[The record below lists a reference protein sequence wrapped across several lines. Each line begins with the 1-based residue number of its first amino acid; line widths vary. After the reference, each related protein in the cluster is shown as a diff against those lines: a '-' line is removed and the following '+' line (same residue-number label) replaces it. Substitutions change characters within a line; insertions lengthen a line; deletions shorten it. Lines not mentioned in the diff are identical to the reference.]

1 MIANP
6 NQLYFSPEDY
16 LAGERQSP
24 IKHEYRRGKIYA
36 RVGVS
41 LPHVIIAGNLGA
53 LLGNHLLDN
62 DCLVLPLNI
71 KVRLE
76 EANCYY
82 YPDVVVTCD
91 ERDLSSNEDFI
102 LYPSLIIEILSPST
116 AKFDRGGK
124 FTDYQTATSL
134 QEYVLVSQS
143 EMSIECFRKNEQG
156 IWISQTY
163 SGGEKVNFASLDFNY
178 QIELIYQK
186 VPGIEVRRKK

>member
-1 MIANP
+1 MVV
-6 NQLYFSPEDY
+6 NQNQFYVSPEDY

-41 LPHVIIAGNLGA
+41 LPHVIIASNLGA
-53 LLGNHLLDN
+53 LLGNYLLDN
-62 DCLVLPLNI
+62 DCLVLNSDI
-71 KVRLE
+71 KIRLE

-82 YPDVVVTCD
+82 YPDLVVTYD
-91 ERDLSSNEDFI
+91 EWDLSSNEDFI
-102 LYPSLIIEILSPST
+102 LYPFLIIEILSPST
-116 AKFDRGGK
+116 ANFDRGDK
-124 FTDYQTATSL
+124 FADYQTATSL

-163 SGGEKVNFASLDFNY
+163 SGGEEVNFASVDFNC
-178 QIELIYQK
+178 QIELIYRK
-186 VPGIEVRRKK
+186 VHGIEFING

>member
-1 MIANP
+1 MIANQ
-6 NQLYFSPEDY
+6 NQFYVSPEDY
-16 LAGERQSP
+16 LAGEQQSP
-24 IKHEYRRGKIYA
+24 IKHEYRQGQIYA
-36 RVGVS
+36 MVGAKK
-41 LPHVIIAGNLGA
+41 PHILIASNLVTE
-53 LLGNHLLDN
+53 LNIHLRDN
-62 DCLVLPLNI
+62 DCFVLPLDI

-82 YPDVVVTCD
+82 YPDIAVTCD
-91 ERDLSSNEDFI
+91 ERDLSSPEDFI
-102 LYPSLIIEILSPST
+102 LYPFLIIEILSPST

-143 EMSIECFRKNEQG
+143 EMRVECFRKNEQG

-163 SGGEKVNFASLDFNY
+163 SRGEKVNFASVNFNC

-186 VPGIEVRRKK
+186 VPGIAKIDKD

>member
-1 MIANP
+1 M
-6 NQLYFSPEDY
+6 
-16 LAGERQSP
+16 
-24 IKHEYRRGKIYA
+24 
-36 RVGVS
+36 
-41 LPHVIIAGNLGA
+41 
-53 LLGNHLLDN
+53 
-62 DCLVLPLNI
+62 

-91 ERDLSSNEDFI
+91 QRDLSSTEDFI

-134 QEYVLVSQS
+134 QEYVLINQS

-156 IWISQTY
+156 IWIYQTY
-163 SGGEKVNFASLDFNY
+163 KRGEKVDFASVDLNCE
-178 QIELIYQK
+178 IELIYQK
-186 VPGIEVRRKK
+186 VSGI

>member
-1 MIANP
+1 MIANQ
-6 NQLYFSPEDY
+6 NQFYVSPEDY

-24 IKHEYRRGKIYA
+24 IKHEYRQGQIYA
-36 RVGVS
+36 MVGAKK
-41 LPHVIIAGNLGA
+41 PHVIIASNLGR

-62 DCLVLPLNI
+62 DCIVLTSDI

-91 ERDLSSNEDFI
+91 ERDLSSTEDFI
-102 LYPSLIIEILSPST
+102 LDPSLIIEILSPST

-134 QEYVLVSQS
+134 QEYVLVNQS

-163 SGGEKVNFASLDFNY
+163 SRGETVNFASVDFNCK
-178 QIELIYQK
+178 IELIYQK
-186 VPGIEVRRKK
+186 VPGIAKIDKD

>member
-6 NQLYFSPEDY
+6 NQFYFSPEDY
-16 LAGERQSP
+16 LAGERESP
-24 IKHEYRRGKIYA
+24 IKHEYRQGQIYA
-36 RVGVS
+36 MVGAKK
-41 LPHVIIAGNLGA
+41 PHIVIASNLVR

-62 DCLVLPLNI
+62 DCIVLPSDM

-91 ERDLSSNEDFI
+91 QWDLSSPEDFI

-124 FTDYQTATSL
+124 FADYKTATSL
-134 QEYVLVSQS
+134 QEYVLVNQS

-163 SGGEKVNFASLDFNY
+163 KRGEKVNFTSVNFNCE
-178 QIELIYQK
+178 IELIYRK
-186 VPGIEVRRKK
+186 VPGIEFING

>member
-1 MIANP
+1 MK
-6 NQLYFSPEDY
+6 Y
-16 LAGERQSP
+16 
-24 IKHEYRRGKIYA
+24 EYRRGQIYA

-41 LPHVIIAGNLGA
+41 LPHVVIASNLVR

-62 DCLVLPLNI
+62 DCIVLPSDM

-91 ERDLSSNEDFI
+91 QRDLSSTEDFI

-134 QEYVLVSQS
+134 QEYVLINQS

-156 IWISQTY
+156 IWIYQTY
-163 SGGEKVNFASLDFNY
+163 KRGEKVDFASVDLNCE
-178 QIELIYQK
+178 IELIYQK
-186 VPGIEVRRKK
+186 VSGI

>member
-6 NQLYFSPEDY
+6 NQFYVSPEDY
-16 LAGERQSP
+16 LAGEQQSP
-24 IKHEYRRGKIYA
+24 IKHEYRQGKIYA
-36 RVGVS
+36 MVGAKKS
-41 LPHVIIAGNLGA
+41 HAIIANNLGTE
-53 LLGNHLLDN
+53 LNIHLRNN
-62 DCLVLPLNI
+62 DCIVVTSDI

-116 AKFDRGGK
+116 AKFDRGAK

-163 SGGEKVNFASLDFNY
+163 KKGKKVNFASVDFNCE
-178 QIELIYQK
+178 IELIYRK
-186 VPGIEVRRKK
+186 VPGI

>member
-1 MIANP
+1 MIANQ
-6 NQLYFSPEDY
+6 NQFYVSPEDY

-24 IKHEYRRGKIYA
+24 IKHEYRQGQIYA
-36 RVGVS
+36 MVGAKK
-41 LPHVIIAGNLGA
+41 PHIVITHNLDR

-62 DCLVLPLNI
+62 DCLVLPLDI

-82 YPDVVVTCD
+82 YPDVAVTCD
-91 ERDLSSNEDFI
+91 ERDLSSTEDFI
-102 LYPSLIIEILSPST
+102 RYPSLIIEILSLST

-156 IWISQTY
+156 IWIPQTY
-163 SGGEKVNFASLDFNY
+163 SRGEKVNFASVYFNC

-186 VPGIEVRRKK
+186 VPGIAKIDKD

>member
-1 MIANP
+1 MVANQ
-6 NQLYFSPEDY
+6 NQFYVSPEDY

-24 IKHEYRRGKIYA
+24 IKHEYRQGKIYA
-36 RVGVS
+36 RVGVNKS
-41 LPHVIIAGNLGA
+41 HVIIASNLGA
-53 LLGNHLLDN
+53 LLGNYLLDN
-62 DCLVLPLNI
+62 DCLVLNSDI
-71 KVRLE
+71 KIRLE

-82 YPDVVVTCD
+82 YPDLVVTYD

-116 AKFDRGGK
+116 ANFDRGDK
-124 FTDYQTATSL
+124 FADYQTATSL

-163 SGGEKVNFASLDFNY
+163 SGGEKVNFASVDFNC
-178 QIELIYQK
+178 QIELIYRK
-186 VPGIEVRRKK
+186 VPGIKGRSKK

>member
-6 NQLYFSPEDY
+6 NQFYFSPEDY
-16 LAGERQSP
+16 LAGERESP
-24 IKHEYRRGKIYA
+24 IKHEYRQGQIYA
-36 RVGVS
+36 MVGAKK
-41 LPHVIIAGNLGA
+41 PHVIITHNLDR
-53 LLGNHLLDN
+53 LLGNHLLDR
-62 DCLVLPLNI
+62 DCIVFPTDM

-91 ERDLSSNEDFI
+91 ERDLSSPEDFI

-116 AKFDRGGK
+116 ANFDRGGK
-124 FTDYQTATSL
+124 FADYKTATSL

-143 EMSIECFRKNEQG
+143 EMNIECFRKNEQG

-163 SGGEKVNFASLDFNY
+163 KRGEKVNFASVNFNCE
-178 QIELIYQK
+178 IELIYRK
-186 VPGIEVRRKK
+186 VPGIAKIDKD

>member
-1 MIANP
+1 MIT
-6 NQLYFSPEDY
+6 NQNQFYVSPEDY
-16 LAGERQSP
+16 LAGEQQSP

-41 LPHVIIAGNLGA
+41 LPHVIIASNLGA

-62 DCLVLPLNI
+62 DCLVLPSDI
-71 KVRLE
+71 KIRLE

-91 ERDLSSNEDFI
+91 ERDLSSTEDFI
-102 LYPSLIIEILSPST
+102 LYPFLIIEILSPST
-116 AKFDRGGK
+116 ANFDRGDK
-124 FTDYQTATSL
+124 FVDYQTATSL

-163 SGGEKVNFASLDFNY
+163 SKGEKVNFASVDFNC
-178 QIELIYQK
+178 QIELIYRK
-186 VPGIEVRRKK
+186 VPGIEFING

>member
-6 NQLYFSPEDY
+6 NQFYFSPEDY
-16 LAGERQSP
+16 LAGERESP
-24 IKHEYRRGKIYA
+24 IKHEYRQGQIYA
-36 RVGVS
+36 MVGAKK
-41 LPHVIIAGNLGA
+41 PHIVIASNLVR

-62 DCLVLPLNI
+62 DCIVLPSDM

-91 ERDLSSNEDFI
+91 QWDLSSPEDFI

-124 FTDYQTATSL
+124 FADYKTATSL

-163 SGGEKVNFASLDFNY
+163 SRGEKVNFASVNFNCE
-178 QIELIYQK
+178 IELIYQK
-186 VPGIEVRRKK
+186 VPGI

>member
-1 MIANP
+1 MIANQ
-6 NQLYFSPEDY
+6 NQFYVSPEDY

-24 IKHEYRRGKIYA
+24 IKHEYRRGQIYA
-36 RVGVS
+36 MVGAKK
-41 LPHVIIAGNLGA
+41 PHVIIASNLVR

-62 DCLVLPLNI
+62 DCIVLPSDI

-82 YPDVVVTCD
+82 YPDVAVTCD
-91 ERDLSSNEDFI
+91 ERDLSSTEDFI
-102 LYPSLIIEILSPST
+102 RYPSLIIEILSPST
-116 AKFDRGGK
+116 ANFDRGGK
-124 FTDYQTATSL
+124 FVDYQTATSL

-143 EMSIECFRKNEQG
+143 QMSIECFRKNEQG

-163 SGGEKVNFASLDFNY
+163 SRGEKVNFASVDFNY

-186 VPGIEVRRKK
+186 VPGIAKD

>member
-1 MIANP
+1 MVVNQ
-6 NQLYFSPEDY
+6 NQLYVSPEDY
-16 LAGERQSP
+16 LAGERESP

-36 RVGVS
+36 RAGVNK
-41 LPHVIIAGNLGA
+41 PHVIIASNLGA

-62 DCLVLPLNI
+62 DSIVLNSDI
-71 KVRLE
+71 KIRLE

-82 YPDVVVTCD
+82 YPDLVVTCD
-91 ERDLSSNEDFI
+91 EWDLSSNEDFI

-124 FTDYQTATSL
+124 FADYQTATSL

-143 EMSIECFRKNEQG
+143 QMSIECFRKNEQG

-163 SGGEKVNFASLDFNY
+163 SSGEKVNFASLDFNC
-178 QIELIYQK
+178 QMELIYQK
-186 VPGIEVRRKK
+186 AKLAKD

>member
-1 MIANP
+1 MIANQ
-6 NQLYFSPEDY
+6 NQFYVSPEDY
-16 LAGERQSP
+16 LAGEQQSP
-24 IKHEYRRGKIYA
+24 IKHEYKQGQIYA
-36 RVGVS
+36 IVGAKK
-41 LPHVIIAGNLGA
+41 PHVIIASNLDR
-53 LLGNHLLDN
+53 LLSNHLLDN
-62 DCLVLPLNI
+62 DCLVLPLDI

-76 EANCYY
+76 VANCYY
-82 YPDVVVTCD
+82 YPDVAVTCD
-91 ERDLSSNEDFI
+91 ERDLSSTEDFI

-134 QEYVLVSQS
+134 QEYVLVSHS

-163 SGGEKVNFASLDFNY
+163 SRGEQVNFASVDFNC

-186 VPGIEVRRKK
+186 VPGL